1 MMLDGPLK
9 SGAPLRILHLEENFA
24 DAALVADT
32 LRAAGLACDVIHV
45 HKRAS
50 FEAALEHDRFDV
62 ILADYQLPSLDGVTA
77 QAIAAD
83 RRPGV
88 PFIFVSGTLGEDIA
102 VERLKS
108 GAADFVLKQNLTRL
122 AWAVRRAIRES
133 EAAAR
138 RTCFEAQMR
147 RLNVELEQRVIEQT
161 RQLVDTRRLVEARE
175 IELREAKSLL
185 ARRPTRAA
193 EDVSEAS

>member
-1 MMLDGPLK
+1 MMLDRPLK

-24 DAALVADT
+24 DAALVAET
-32 LRAAGLACDVIHV
+32 LRSGGLACDVIHV

-62 ILADYQLPSLDGVTA
+62 ILADYQLSSFDGITA

-83 RRPGV
+83 RRPDA
-88 PFIFVSGTLGEDIA
+88 PFIFVSGIVGEDIA

-108 GAADFVLKQNLTRL
+108 GAADFVLKQKLARL
-122 AWAVRRAIRES
+122 PWAIRRAIRES

-138 RTCFEAQMR
+138 RTRSEAQMR
-147 RLNVELEQRVIEQT
+147 RRNVELEQRVIEQT
-161 RQLVDTRRLVEARE
+161 RQLVDARRLAEARE
-175 IELREAKSLL
+175 SELREAKRRA
-185 ARRPTRAA
+185 ARMA